1 MNLADLRGD
10 VVIIACAI
18 SAGIHGALVPGH
30 FDEGTGAGLGFAA
43 ATVALAGLVV
53 WLTWRPASAS
63 ALAAAAVTFTGLLA
77 SYALAT
83 TTGLPVLHPGPEPVD
98 SLAVATKAIEAAG
111 LLAATSLL
119 WRPFAVTPSHPKGT
133 VTWKRERTAPSH

>member
-1 MNLADLRGD
+1 MNLADLKSD
-10 VVIIACAI
+10 VVIVACAI

-63 ALAAAAVTFTGLLA
+63 ALAGATVTFAGLLG

-83 TTGLPVLHPGPEPVD
+83 TTGLPVLHPDPEPVD
-98 SLAVATKAIEAAG
+98 GLALATKAIEAAG
-111 LLAATSLL
+111 LLAASSLL
-119 WRPFAVTPSHPKGT
+119 WRPRVAMSLVQPKGT
-133 VTWKRERTAPSH
+133 

>member
-1 MNLADLRGD
+1 MNLADLKGD
-10 VVIIACAI
+10 VVILTCAI

-30 FDEGTGAGLGFAA
+30 FDEGTGAGLGFVA

-53 WLTWRPASAS
+53 WLTWRPTSPS
-63 ALAAAAVTFTGLLA
+63 ALAAAAVTFAGLLG

-83 TTGLPVLHPGPEPVD
+83 TTGMPVLHPHPEPVD
-98 SLAVATKAIEAAG
+98 GLALATKAIEAAG

-119 WRPFAVTPSHPKGT
+119 WRPLVALTLVQPKG
-133 VTWKRERTAPSH
+133 A